1 MSTPTTSAAP
11 GAAELGSLAVE
22 PDLDL
27 GLARPAVAAATL
39 AAVVIVVV
47 TGRWL
52 QLAEATTSA
61 AVARATG
68 TQDVERVG
76 TAVTFLL
83 DGRAVGYQIT
93 LGCTVAFLLVP
104 FLLAAGLVLTL
115 QRASAPRTLAALGA
129 AVAVV
134 AATNQ
139 VRLLVILCGIR
150 ALGLERGY
158 SATHVLVGTT
168 ISTVGVVTAA
178 LLFLAVVTRGARG
191 VRRG

>member
-1 MSTPTTSAAP
+1 VSTPTPTATAGEELAA
-11 GAAELGSLAVE
+11 LAVE
-22 PDLDL
+22 RDLDL
-27 GLARPAVAAATL
+27 GLARPVVAAGTV
-39 AAVVIVVV
+39 AAVVAVLAG
-47 TGRWL
+47 GRWL
-52 QLAEATTSA
+52 RLAEAAVSEQ
-61 AVARATG
+61 VARAVG
-68 TQDVERVG
+68 THDVQRIG
-76 TAVTFLL
+76 TAVTFDL
-83 DGRAVGYQIT
+83 DGRAVGYGIT

-134 AATNQ
+134 ALTNQ

-158 SATHVLVGTT
+158 SATHVLVGTAV
-168 ISTVGVVTAA
+168 STVGVVSAA

>member
-1 MSTPTTSAAP
+1 MSTPATPASPREQLAA
-11 GAAELGSLAVE
+11 LAVE
-22 PDLDL
+22 NDLDL
-27 GLARPAVAAATL
+27 GLARPAVAAGTAT
-39 AAVVIVVV
+39 AVVAVLVG
-47 TGRWL
+47 GRWL
-52 QLAEATTSA
+52 RVAEAAVSEQ
-61 AVARATG
+61 VARAVG
-68 TQDVERVG
+68 TPDVQRVG
-76 TAVTFLL
+76 TAVTFDL
-83 DGRAVGYQIT
+83 DGRAVGYGIT

-134 AATNQ
+134 AVTNQ

-168 ISTVGVVTAA
+168 VSTVGVVGAA
-178 LLFLAVVTRGARG
+178 LLFLFLVTRGARG